1 MNFYTLSVNL
11 SESPRN
17 YRSVG
22 PIPRLKLVTES
33 RQPNDSAGS
42 ASLTFRTDDELMLLA
57 RGGVAEAFDV
67 LVRRHQQRLLR
78 VAARY
83 LGNPAQA
90 ADATQEALV
99 AVLRSLPTY
108 KATGKFTAY
117 VYRILLNQ
125 CRMVRRSQRTS
136 EQAHVQ
142 FAVEMALDAN
152 QVLEREQHRDIER
165 ALLSLS
171 DKLRS
176 VVVLRFAAD
185 LNYDEIGET
194 LNIPTGT
201 VKRRVFEAKAKLR
214 ETMEEP

>member
-1 MNFYTLSVNL
+1 MNLNQA
-11 SESPRN
+11 PGIG
-17 YRSVG
+17 RSVG

-33 RQPNDSAGS
+33 RQPNHADGG
-42 ASLTFRTDDELMLLA
+42 ASLASRTDDELMLLA
-57 RGGVAEAFDV
+57 RGGVGEAFDV

-83 LGNPAQA
+83 LGNPTQA

-99 AVLRSLPTY
+99 SVLRALPTY
-108 KATGKFTAY
+108 KANGKFTAY
-117 VYRILLNQ
+117 LFQILLNH
-125 CRMVRRSQRTS
+125 CRMVRRSQHTS
-136 EQAHVQ
+136 ERAHTKL
-142 FAVEMALDAN
+142 ALEMELDAN
-152 QVLEREQHRDIER
+152 QVLEREHQRDVER

-176 VVVLRFAAD
+176 VIVLRFAAD

-214 ETMEEP
+214 ETMGEP